1 MNKFD
6 RAVNKKTNELIVENF
21 VGKEVNEEVYK
32 KFLSIARAKVREELR
47 GVKPS
52 KNPKS
57 LYGKTWKSAG
67 KYKDLLSENSNIIL
81 E

>member
-6 RAVNKKTNELIVENF
+6 RAVNKKTNELIIKNF
-21 VGKEVNEEVYK
+21 IGQEVDEEAFK
-32 KFLSIARAKVREELR
+32 KFQVIARALIREELR

-52 KNPKS
+52 NNPKS
-57 LYGKTWKSAG
+57 LYGKTWKNADKYSDLISA
-67 KYKDLLSENSNIIL
+67 KKNIIL